1 MIFNLLICIISCFL
15 SLWIVIPAPNLALIR
30 LSVGI
35 PEVSPWLI
43 LIQTTMLMASIFSF
57 KPHLFF
63 QLLIFINLTGL
74 GLSLFPLIQF
84 YRVNTRFQ
92 KEIEERLGEDYL
104 KNIPESLTKK
114 MRVKPLILTDL
125 FTGIRLPKIRIDRGI
140 SFAKLDG
147 IELKLNVYKPL
158 SVGKYPGIVVIYG
171 GGWQNGTPDKNEP
184 FSCYMANQGY
194 TVMAIDYRHA
204 PKYRFPTQLNDVYL
218 ALEYIRDHAFD
229 LEVDLEK
236 MAIMGRSAGAQLAL
250 LSGYEN
256 DVINFKAVVDYYG
269 SINLTHGYQYPPV
282 PDPINT
288 RKVLESY
295 LGDNPDNLPDLYKQ
309 ASPINH
315 VKVNLPPTLLIYAK
329 RDHIVKA
336 KAGAKM
342 AQKLTDAGNCAV
354 FLAIDWADHAFDTV
368 FFGLSNQLALYY
380 TERFLASVLG
390 NKR

>member
-1 MIFNLLICIISCFL
+1 MVIFNLLICLISFFL
-15 SLWIVIPAPNLALIR
+15 CLWIVIPAPNLLLIR
-30 LSVGI
+30 LSVGV
-35 PEVSPWLI
+35 PEISFWLI
-43 LIQTTMLMASIFSF
+43 LIQFITLIFDIVNF
-57 KPHLFF
+57 QPNLWF
-63 QLLIFINLTGL
+63 QLLIFVNLTGL
-74 GLSLFPLIQF
+74 GLSLLPLIQF
-84 YRVNTRFQ
+84 AQVNTRFQ
-92 KEIEERLGEDYL
+92 KEIKERLGEDYL
-104 KNIPESLTKK
+104 KNIPESLRKK
-114 MRVKPLILTDL
+114 MREKPLILADL
-125 FTGIRLPKIRIDRGI
+125 FTGIRLTEVRIDRGI

-147 IELKLNVYKPL
+147 IKLKLNVYKPL
-158 SVGKYPGIVVIYG
+158 SVGQNPSIVVIYG

-194 TVMAIDYRHA
+194 TVVAIDYRHA
-204 PKYRFPTQLNDVYL
+204 PQYRFPTQLNDVYL
-218 ALEYIRDHAFD
+218 ALQYIRDHAFD

-269 SINLTHGYQYPPV
+269 SINLTHGYNHPPF

-295 LGDNPDNLPDLYKQ
+295 LGDNPNNLPDLYKQ

-315 VKVNLPPTLLIYAK
+315 VKANLPPTLLIYAK

-342 AQKLTDAGNCAV
+342 AQTLTDARNCAV
-354 FLAIDWADHAFDTV
+354 FLSIDWADHAFDTV

-380 TERFLASVLG
+380 TERFLASVLW
-390 NKR
+390 